1 MGVYNIAPQIVVI
14 TALFITAVQPAVCLA
29 NDNVPISCPCNRHSQ
44 FDYLAQLSR
53 PVCATIPTAIIFA
66 EPIII
71 SKIDAQID
79 NSYSQYSAGA
89 SVSYSG
95 QSQGL
100 LIATCHAAATP
111 TTPDVQDGHLTEV
124 QAIMCISELT
134 SACRNAGY

>member
-1 MGVYNIAPQIVVI
+1 MGVNNIAPQVAAI
-14 TALFITAVQPAVCLA
+14 TALVITAVQPAVSLA
-29 NDNVPISCPCNRHSQ
+29 KGDVPVSCPCNEQSQ
-44 FDYLAQLSR
+44 FEYLAQLSR
-53 PVCATIPTAIIFA
+53 PVCATTPTAIIFA
-66 EPIII
+66 EPTII

-79 NSYSQYSAGA
+79 DSYSQYSASA

-111 TTPDVQDGHLTEV
+111 TTPYVQVGHLTEV

-134 SACRNAGY
+134 SACRDAGY